1 MSSSTNI
8 NLIGLD
14 FETLKSNLKNYL
26 KNNSSFKDYNFEG
39 SNMSVL
45 IDLLSYNTYLNS
57 FYTNMVAS
65 EMFLDSAQLRDSIV
79 SHAKELNYLP
89 RSYTSARATV
99 DIAITPSQSVSS
111 VLIPRG
117 TSFTSRVGSSIFSFV
132 TNENIVINTPDDD
145 ATYRAKDVLLYE
157 GSYVTDT
164 FVFSAEQTNQRFVL
178 SNPTIDISSISV
190 TVVEDSG
197 SSILSY
203 SKASSLFGVTNKSTI
218 YFIQPA
224 ENQQYEI
231 VFGDDIFGRKPKNN
245 SALVVQYRISSGE
258 LPNGASTF
266 VADGAIDGHDNIS
279 VTTVSAAA
287 SGSVVES
294 IESIRYNAPRAVATQ
309 ERAVTANDYKTLL
322 RVQFPEIQAINV
334 YGGEDQDPPQYGKVF
349 IAVDIQGADGLPDK
363 NRSVYNDFIK
373 TKTPLTITPVF
384 VNPDFMYVQ
393 VYTLVRYNVNVTQ
406 KTPEEIQT
414 NVQAAIN
421 DFNITN
427 INDFESTL
435 RYSHLCKAIDEAD
448 TSIVGNETTIKAV
461 KILSA
466 PTLDF
471 GTIANYTINFDIPL
485 STEYYT
491 TGDTYSSFAE
501 HTFDSSP
508 FTYNGKTCYIKD
520 SVGLLNIVTKIG
532 NSTVV
537 VKNIGSI
544 NYDTGVA
551 TITNFNPQN
560 APGGLIKFYAVTRNK
575 DIFCRKNILLTI
587 AEQDISIDVERVRE

>member
-266 VADGAIDGHDNIS
+266 VADGDRK
-279 VTTVSAAA
+279 
-287 SGSVVES
+287 SVV
-294 IESIRYNAPRAVATQ
+294 
-309 ERAVTANDYKTLL
+309 
-322 RVQFPEIQAINV
+322 
-334 YGGEDQDPPQYGKVF
+334 
-349 IAVDIQGADGLPDK
+349 
-363 NRSVYNDFIK
+363 
-373 TKTPLTITPVF
+373 
-384 VNPDFMYVQ
+384 
-393 VYTLVRYNVNVTQ
+393 
-406 KTPEEIQT
+406 
-414 NVQAAIN
+414 
-421 DFNITN
+421 
-427 INDFESTL
+427 
-435 RYSHLCKAIDEAD
+435 
-448 TSIVGNETTIKAV
+448 
-461 KILSA
+461 
-466 PTLDF
+466 
-471 GTIANYTINFDIPL
+471 
-485 STEYYT
+485 
-491 TGDTYSSFAE
+491 
-501 HTFDSSP
+501 
-508 FTYNGKTCYIKD
+508 
-520 SVGLLNIVTKIG
+520 
-532 NSTVV
+532 
-537 VKNIGSI
+537 
-544 NYDTGVA
+544 
-551 TITNFNPQN
+551 
-560 APGGLIKFYAVTRNK
+560 
-575 DIFCRKNILLTI
+575 
-587 AEQDISIDVERVRE
+587 